1 MIIKFYID
9 RKGEDRYDA
18 SVFISISSFI
28 AQCDY
33 ALGTSL
39 ISRPIVTG
47 FLTGLVMGDLKMGLI
62 MGATLS

>member
-1 MIIKFYID
+1 MMQAFLL
-9 RKGEDRYDA
+9 A
-18 SVFISISSFI
+18 LVAFI

-62 MGATLS
+62 MGAHWS